1 MLGAFTRSKDSA
13 SVESRKKILPKC
25 PTCVHS
31 AGSAL
36 ADFLHLGVL
45 LVWVSHGDD
54 SFQLVQNLLITHL
67 LLFRTLSN
75 IVIVFAEDE
84 KITFLANAMQQN
96 HGKYLFL
103 FYQFTILLWP
113 IF

>member
-1 MLGAFTRSKDSA
+1 MRQLRTEKKSCK
-13 SVESRKKILPKC
+13 SV

-31 AGSAL
+31 ARSAL

-75 IVIVFAEDE
+75 IVIVFAEDA

-96 HGKYLFL
+96 HGKYLF
-103 FYQFTILLWP
+103 FILSIYHFVMVNFLRKRVKCLV
-113 IF
+113 